1 MIDFQRLVMKKV
13 KASGRSESDTPR
25 NAPQVPCNC
34 GREDEREE
42 SKGTKREPERLND
55 AARSLDVAHQGAEGH
70 RPIHKNNKPKIY
82 ACVLHWDGTPLTPTK
97 IGKVKAMVR
106 GGRVRVVRHNP
117 FTVQLTK
124 ETTKHAPKTTLGV
137 DAGYRHVGYAI
148 VSEEVQREYFR
159 GTLEQEYGKTGNP
172 ASERLTE
179 RAMYRRQRRNRLWYR
194 EKCFANR
201 RNRDGKYPPSIE
213 RKYLTHVNLW
223 RMWAKLV
230 PITGTVVESGKFDIQ
245 AAMNP
250 DVQGVRYQ
258 QGPMLG
264 YVNVKAYV
272 MTREKGVCQ
281 LCGGP
286 VTGQKV
292 NLHHV
297 RPRSRGGSDRAD
309 NMALLHEECHKR
321 LHREGLEKQL
331 KKPKK
336 FVGETFM
343 SSVWRRFP
351 NDILHCRLTF
361 GCLTAY
367 LRQENGVEKSHADD
381 AFVIAGGD
389 RTFTR
394 CGEAW
399 VVTQHRRNDRQLQW
413 NQIRRKGSGGRRIRR
428 GRKPYHSGDLVW
440 VDGEMQ
446 VCKGMAGDRIVLGFK
461 KTPAG
466 NNCPVTVSVKKITK
480 HYRNNY
486 EWRLQD

>member
-1 MIDFQRLVMKKV
+1 MKKV

-42 SKGTKREPERLND
+42 QKGTKREPKRLND
-55 AARSLDVAHQGAEGH
+55 AARSLDVAHQGAEGY

-97 IGKVKAMVR
+97 IGKAKVMVR
-106 GGRVRVVRHNP
+106 GGRATVVRHNP
-117 FTVQLTK
+117 FTVRLTN
-124 ETTKHAPKTTLGV
+124 ETTKHAPEMTLGI

-148 VSEEVQREYFR
+148 VSEEAKREYFR

-172 ASERLTE
+172 TSERLTE

-194 EKCFANR
+194 EPRFNNR
-201 RNRDGKYPPSIE
+201 RKKFGKYPPSIE
-213 RKYLTHVNLW
+213 RKYLTHLNLW
-223 RMWAKLV
+223 RMWARLV
-230 PITGTVVESGKFDIQ
+230 PIIETVVESGKFDIQ

-250 DVQGVRYQ
+250 DIQGIGYQ

-286 VTGQKV
+286 VAGQKV

-321 LHREGLEKQL
+321 LHKEGLEKQL

-351 NDILHCRLTF
+351 KDIPHCRLTF
-361 GCLTAY
+361 GCKTAY
-367 LRQENGVEKSHADD
+367 LRHENGIEKSHADD

-399 VVTQHRRNDRQLQW
+399 VVTQHRRNGRQLQW
-413 NQIRRKGSGGRRIRR
+413 NQIHRKGSGGRRIRR
-428 GRKPYHSGDLVW
+428 GRKPYHSGDLLW
-440 VDGEMQ
+440 VGGEMK
-446 VCKGMAGDRIVLGFK
+446 VCKGMTNNSVVLGFK
-461 KTPAG
+461 KTSAG
-466 NNCPVTVSVKKITK
+466 NSSPVTVSANKIIK

>member
-1 MIDFQRLVMKKV
+1 MKKV
-13 KASGRSESDTPR
+13 KASGRSGSDTPR

-42 SKGTKREPERLND
+42 SKGTKREPKRLND
-55 AARSLDVAHQGAEGH
+55 TARSLDVAHQGTEGH
-70 RPIHKNNKPKIY
+70 RPIHKNNKPKTY

-97 IGKVKAMVR
+97 IGKAKAMVR
-106 GGRVRVVRHNP
+106 GGRARVVRHNP

-124 ETTKHAPKTTLGV
+124 ETTKHAPEMTLGV
-137 DAGYRHVGYAI
+137 DAGYSHVGYSI
-148 VSEEVQREYFR
+148 VSAAAGREYFR
-159 GTLEQEYGKTGNP
+159 GTLEQESGKTGNP
-172 ASERLTE
+172 MSDRLTE
-179 RAMYRRQRRNRLWYR
+179 RAMYRRNRRGRLWHREQRFDNRCRRN
-194 EKCFANR
+194 
-201 RNRDGKYPPSIE
+201 GQYPPSIE
-213 RKYLTHVNLW
+213 RKYMTHVNLW
-223 RMWAKLV
+223 RMWARLV
-230 PITGTVVESGKFDIQ
+230 PITVTVVESGKFDIQ

-250 DVQGVRYQ
+250 DIQGVGYQ

-286 VTGQKV
+286 VAGQKV
-292 NLHHV
+292 NLHHI
-297 RPRSRGGSDRAD
+297 RLRSQGGSDRAD
-309 NMALLHEECHKR
+309 NLALLHEECHKR
-321 LHREGLEKQL
+321 LHREGLEKRL
-331 KKPKK
+331 TKPKK

-343 SSVWRRFP
+343 SSVWMRFP
-351 NDILHCRLTF
+351 NDIPHCRLTF

-367 LRQENGVEKSHADD
+367 LRQENGIEKSHADD

-389 RTFTR
+389 KMFTR

-440 VDGEMQ
+440 VDGEMK
-446 VCKGMAGDRIVLGFK
+446 VCKGMAGDRVALGFK

>member
-1 MIDFQRLVMKKV
+1 MKKV

-42 SKGTKREPERLND
+42 QKGTKREPKRLND
-55 AARSLDVAHQGAEGH
+55 TARGLDVAHQGAEGY
-70 RPIHKNNKPKIY
+70 RPIHKNNKPKAY

-97 IGKVKAMVR
+97 IGKAKAMVR
-106 GGRVRVVRHNP
+106 GGRATVVRHNP
-117 FTVQLTK
+117 FTVRLTN
-124 ETTKHAPKTTLGV
+124 ETTKHAPEMTLGI
-137 DAGYRHVGYAI
+137 DAGYSHVGYAI
-148 VSEEVQREYFR
+148 VSEETGREYFR
-159 GTLEQEYGKTGNP
+159 GTLEQESGKTGNP

-179 RAMYRRQRRNRLWYR
+179 RAMYRRQRRSRLWHR
-194 EKCFANR
+194 EARFDNR
-201 RNRDGKYPPSIE
+201 RNMAGKYAPSIE
-213 RKYLTHVNLW
+213 RKYLTHLNLW
-223 RMWAKLV
+223 RMWAKMV
-230 PITGTVVESGKFDIQ
+230 PITETIVEAGKFDIQ
-245 AAMNP
+245 AAMAP
-250 DVQGVRYQ
+250 DIQGVGYQ

-264 YVNVKAYV
+264 YVNTKAYV
-272 MTREKGVCQ
+272 MAREKGVCQ

-286 VTGQKV
+286 VAGQKV
-292 NLHHV
+292 NLHHI
-297 RPRSRGGSDRAD
+297 RLRSRGGSDRAD

-321 LHREGLEKQL
+321 LHREGLEKRL
-331 KKPKK
+331 TKPKK

-343 SSVWRRFP
+343 SSVWMRFP
-351 NDILHCRLTF
+351 NDIPHCRLTF

-367 LRQENGVEKSHADD
+367 LRQENGIEKSHADD
-381 AFVIAGGD
+381 AFVIAGGAK
-389 RTFTR
+389 TFTR
-394 CGEAW
+394 CGEEW
-399 VVTQHRRNDRQLQW
+399 VVAQHRRNDRQLQW

-440 VDGEMQ
+440 VDGEMK
-446 VCKGMAGDRIVLGFK
+446 VCKGMTGDRVVLEFK